1 LKRDKCIKDRGDKV
15 EVNKLKWLH
24 AAMIAA
30 VALLCSCAVE
40 KQKELPPVVR
50 SSEAKSQASTA
61 ELRDLY
67 KAAKSEFERRAIA
80 LRAIDQGTIRPGVPV
95 SNADEIFGTRFA
107 QASSPGVVLFA
118 DQISVSPDPEGRAE
132 AVGYVGSYLDLT
144 YDAKG
149 IIQNYRIS
157 NLHKGFS
164 GRTDGKEPVP
174 VAELKQLYDRAKSET
189 ERRDVALRAIDDG
202 VIQTFG
208 PVKISTVDAI
218 FSTHLASELP
228 TKKHVT
234 RNGIVDFS
242 GNSSPGKNESGWFL
256 AVEYDYSGKINSY
269 YLTNIHP

>member
-1 LKRDKCIKDRGDKV
+1 M

-30 VALLCSCAVE
+30 VALLCSCAGE
-40 KQKELPPVVR
+40 KQRELLPVVS

-67 KAAKSEFERRAIA
+67 KAAKSEHERRAIA
-80 LRAIDQGTIRPGVPV
+80 LRAIDQGTIRPGAPV
-95 SNADEIFGTRFA
+95 SNTDEIFSTRFA

-118 DQISVSPDPEGRAE
+118 DQVSVLPNPAGRAE

-149 IIQNYRIS
+149 IIQSYRIS
-157 NLHKGFS
+157 NLHKGS
-164 GRTDGKEPVP
+164 SIRTDGKEPAP
-174 VAELKQLYDRAKSET
+174 VAELKQLYDRAKSGA
-189 ERRDVALRAIDDG
+189 ERRDVALRAIDEG
-202 VIQTFG
+202 IIQTFG

-228 TKKHVT
+228 TKKQVT
-234 RNGIVDFS
+234 RTGIIDFS
-242 GNSSPGKNESGWFL
+242 DKGSPGKNESDWFL
-256 AVEYDYSGKINSY
+256 AVEYDYSGNISSY
-269 YLTNIHP
+269 YLTNVHQ